1 MGAKKY
7 DPKLISSFKTRMEA
21 MAQTG
26 ISRQQYKYLCEKY
39 SHLKW
44 PKDLISLSYNRYDP
58 VKISS
63 FKSAD
68 EAVAATGIQRQYYRK
83 LMLKFPQLPWPHYEH
98 LPRKNT
104 TKPKPKPKNCFV
116 DLPQES
122 KKISKETLEFFRQK
136 LKGQKKHALASL
148 NFMV

>member
-1 MGAKKY
+1 MASKKY
-7 DPKLISSFKTRMEA
+7 DPKLISSFKTRREA

-44 PKDLISLSYNRYDP
+44 PKDLISLSYDRYDP

-83 LMLKFPQLPWPHYEH
+83 LMLKFPHLPWPHYER
-98 LPRKNT
+98 LPRGKP
-104 TKPKPKPKNCFV
+104 TKRKQKGGFV
-116 DLPQES
+116 DLQAES
-122 KKISKETLEFFRQK
+122 KKISQEALESLSQK
-136 LKGQKKHALASL
+136 LKGRKKHALASL

>member
-7 DPKLISSFKTRMEA
+7 DPVLISKFKTRKEA
-21 MAQTG
+21 ILQTG
-26 ISRQQYKYLCEKY
+26 ISRQQYKYLSEKY
-39 SHLKW
+39 PNLKW
-44 PKDLISLSYNRYDP
+44 PIEAINLAYERYDP
-58 VKISS
+58 LKIAS

-83 LMLKFPQLPWPHYEH
+83 LMLKFPNLPWPHYEH

-104 TKPKPKPKNCFV
+104 TKTKPKNCFV
-116 DLPQES
+116 DIAEES
-122 KKISKETLEFFRQK
+122 KKISQEALESLRQK
-136 LKGQKKHALASL
+136 LKSRKKHALASL